1 MSKKIF
7 VDSDVILD
15 ILCQREPHYEYA
27 AYVFSLSDTKK
38 IVLYTTSLVFSNVY
52 YILRK
57 LLGIQ
62 KAKEALRKLR
72 LLVKVMPV
80 EEKEVDLALN
90 SKFSDF
96 EDALQY
102 YTAMRHGIKILLT
115 RNIKD
120 YKEKVDTYNL
130 AKKSLANNI
139 KKLEKELSKEVKP
152 NLEEI
157 KERVQLQEEKVSD
170 FGKQLAVQ
178 KNTYN
183 TNKELYSELY
193 DEFKVWESN
202 KRNYYIK

>member
-62 KAKEALRKLR
+62 KSKEALRKLKS
-72 LLVKVMPV
+72 LVKVISV

-120 YKEKVDTYNL
+120 YKEREIIVQTPEEFISDNKKIKV
-130 AKKSLANNI
+130 
-139 KKLEKELSKEVKP
+139 
-152 NLEEI
+152 
-157 KERVQLQEEKVSD
+157 
-170 FGKQLAVQ
+170 
-178 KNTYN
+178 
-183 TNKELYSELY
+183 
-193 DEFKVWESN
+193 
-202 KRNYYIK
+202 